1 MATAAAG
8 RVGVRRGTDGHLLS
22 HLLLAASGVLG
33 LVDLYLIFFWV
44 PTERVMGI
52 VQRIFYVHVP
62 TVWVGFIAFGIVA
75 LSSVVYLLKQDA
87 KWDRR
92 AQVAAELGVVFLTM
106 SIVSGAVWAKPVWG
120 TWWTWDPKLT
130 SVFVLWVMFIGYLMV
145 RAYAPGRRQAA
156 RWSAVVG
163 IIAYADVP
171 IVYLA
176 SEWWRSLHP
185 ELVAGPLSDSGSLES
200 AMRTTL
206 YFSTLTFTVI
216 FVYLFRT
223 RLAQRRDEDAL
234 DELRAAVP

>member
-1 MATAAAG
+1 MATVAAS
-8 RVGVRRGTDGHLLS
+8 RVGLERGTEGQ
-22 HLLLAASGVLG
+22 LLLAASGVLG
-33 LVDLYLIFFWV
+33 LIDLYLIFFWV

-62 TVWVGFIAFGIVA
+62 TVWVGFVAFAIVA
-75 LSSVVYLLKQDA
+75 LSSVAYLLKRDV

-106 SIVSGAVWAKPVWG
+106 SIVSGAIWAKPVWG

-156 RWSAVVG
+156 TWSAVVG
-163 IIAYADVP
+163 IIAFADVP

-200 AMRTTL
+200 SMRTTL
-206 YFSTLTFTVI
+206 YISTLTFSVI

-223 RLAQRRDEDAL
+223 RLAQRRDEDTM